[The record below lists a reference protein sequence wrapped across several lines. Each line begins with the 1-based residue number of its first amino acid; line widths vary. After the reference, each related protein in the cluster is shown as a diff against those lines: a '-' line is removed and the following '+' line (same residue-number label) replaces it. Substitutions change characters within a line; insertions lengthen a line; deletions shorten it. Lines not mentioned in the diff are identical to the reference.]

1 MIDKINNYDENETKI
16 DKIFDSKPKAVYF
29 LVALWF
35 SLSAMFLMWGGY
47 SLSIL
52 INIPSWGAELP
63 STLVPII
70 FFGYT
75 MSSIVWL
82 VFSSIFIII
91 AYGTLRVDTWVWT
104 TSMIISTIFLAI
116 FSLMLISFMIN
127 IIFYLDEFAKVGL
140 ISTILTFLID
150 LGIIFFLTRPSIKLY
165 FYVKKVK

>member
-1 MIDKINNYDENETKI
+1 MIDKIDDYDKNDIKI
-16 DKIFDSKPKAVYF
+16 DKIFDSKPKAIYF
-29 LVALWF
+29 LVALWI
-35 SLSAMFLMWGGY
+35 SLSSMFLMWGGY

-52 INIPSWGAELP
+52 INIPSWGVELP
-63 STLVPII
+63 SALVPII

-91 AYGTLRVDTWVWT
+91 AYGTLRVDSWVWT

-116 FSLMLISFMIN
+116 FSLMLLSFIIN
-127 IIFYLDEFAKVGL
+127 ILFYLDEFSRVGL
-140 ISTILTFLID
+140 ISTIVTFIVD
-150 LGIIFFLTRPSIKLY
+150 LGIIFFLTRPGVKLY